1 MVKRIYVEKKPEFS
15 VEAKGLLKDLKE
27 NLLLENLE
35 DLKIV
40 NRYDVEG
47 INDEIF
53 EKAKNTVFSEPQ
65 VDECF
70 EEEYPFAKEDKIF
83 GVEYLPGQF
92 DQRANS
98 LSECLQILTE
108 GERPLAKSAKIYVIK
123 GNISTE
129 DLEKIKKYIINP
141 VDSRECA
148 LEKLKTVKDEHPE
161 LKDVAIV
168 EGFIH
173 MTDEDSKKFYDKYGF
188 AMDIEDLKF
197 CQKYFRDVEKRDPS
211 MTEMKMIDTYWSDHC
226 RHTTFLSKLDKVE
239 IDWDLANKIYEVKDG
254 KIN

>member
-129 DLEKIKKYIINP
+129 DLEKIKKYIKVIQ
-141 VDSRECA
+141 SY
-148 LEKLKTVKDEHPE
+148 
-161 LKDVAIV
+161 
-168 EGFIH
+168 
-173 MTDEDSKKFYDKYGF
+173 KKERK
-188 AMDIEDLKF
+188 
-197 CQKYFRDVEKRDPS
+197 
-211 MTEMKMIDTYWSDHC
+211 
-226 RHTTFLSKLDKVE
+226 
-239 IDWDLANKIYEVKDG
+239 
-254 KIN
+254 

>member
-53 EKAKNTVFSEPQ
+53 EKAKNTVLSEPQ

-70 EEEYPFAKEDKIF
+70 EEEYPFTEEDKIF

-108 GERPLAKSAKIYVIK
+108 GERPLAKAVLFDDFYRQQLS
-123 GNISTE
+123 
-129 DLEKIKKYIINP
+129 
-141 VDSRECA
+141 
-148 LEKLKTVKDEHPE
+148 E
-161 LKDVAIV
+161 LD
-168 EGFIH
+168 
-173 MTDEDSKKFYDKYGF
+173 
-188 AMDIEDLKF
+188 
-197 CQKYFRDVEKRDPS
+197 
-211 MTEMKMIDTYWSDHC
+211 
-226 RHTTFLSKLDKVE
+226 
-239 IDWDLANKIYEVKDG
+239 
-254 KIN
+254 

>member
-83 GVEYLPGQF
+83 GEIC
-92 DQRANS
+92 NS
-98 LSECLQILTE
+98 DLYIDPKS
-108 GERPLAKSAKIYVIK
+108 GET
-123 GNISTE
+123 STT
-129 DLEKIKKYIINP
+129 KKQGFSNGCGC
-141 VDSRECA
+141 VLRS
-148 LEKLKTVKDEHPE
+148 KTRVKN
-161 LKDVAIV
+161 A
-168 EGFIH
+168 
-173 MTDEDSKKFYDKYGF
+173 
-188 AMDIEDLKF
+188 
-197 CQKYFRDVEKRDPS
+197 
-211 MTEMKMIDTYWSDHC
+211 HC
-226 RHTTFLSKLDKVE
+226 PIAR
-239 IDWDLANKIYEVKDG
+239 
-254 KIN
+254 

>member
-70 EEEYPFAKEDKIF
+70 EEEYPCAKEDKIF

-98 LSECLQILTE
+98 LSECLQI
-108 GERPLAKSAKIYVIK
+108 
-123 GNISTE
+123 
-129 DLEKIKKYIINP
+129 
-141 VDSRECA
+141 
-148 LEKLKTVKDEHPE
+148 
-161 LKDVAIV
+161 
-168 EGFIH
+168 
-173 MTDEDSKKFYDKYGF
+173 
-188 AMDIEDLKF
+188 
-197 CQKYFRDVEKRDPS
+197 
-211 MTEMKMIDTYWSDHC
+211 
-226 RHTTFLSKLDKVE
+226 
-239 IDWDLANKIYEVKDG
+239 
-254 KIN
+254 